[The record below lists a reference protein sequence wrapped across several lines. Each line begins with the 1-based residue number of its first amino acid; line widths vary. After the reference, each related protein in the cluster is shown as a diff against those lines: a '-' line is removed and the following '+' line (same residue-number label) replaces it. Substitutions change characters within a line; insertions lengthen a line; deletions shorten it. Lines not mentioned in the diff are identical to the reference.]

1 MNYLPES
8 RQPLCGCTA
17 AAPRRRRFARVIGH
31 GGRVRNEW
39 GVPGHFGET
48 RNVIVKVSAQPDKR
62 NREWHGAR
70 KQKTTRS
77 LNEEKTS
84 RFNSRVATDADK
96 ENNFYDPGRGNK
108 LV

>member
-1 MNYLPES
+1 M
-8 RQPLCGCTA
+8 
-17 AAPRRRRFARVIGH
+17 
-31 GGRVRNEW
+31 
-39 GVPGHFGET
+39 
-48 RNVIVKVSAQPDKR
+48 
-62 NREWHGAR
+62 REY
-70 KQKTTRS
+70 QKTTRS